1 MKLAIFGAGMI
12 VKDFLT
18 MIDDLPEIELTAI
31 MGVENDLSTMKEF
44 QKEHKIKKI
53 YTDVNECL
61 KDPEID
67 TVYVALPNFLHFR
80 FAKLVLQAGKN
91 VICEKP
97 FTLDSEQLLELKQ
110 LAEEKQLI
118 LVEAITNQYLSNYQS
133 VKDDLPQLGKIKV
146 IECNYSQYSHRY
158 DAFKAG
164 KILPVFD
171 PKKGG
176 GALMDLNIYNI
187 HFVVGI
193 MGKPQAVHYYAN
205 VERGIDTSGILV
217 LDYPGTKVVCIA
229 AKDCAAKV
237 TSTIQG
243 DEGSITVDGPVNVL
257 SDYTETLNGQAA
269 TKIDKKVHQHRMF
282 QEFKFFN
289 QMITEHDLREAAK
302 RMEHSLTVM
311 GVVDVALADSKIKL
325 G

>member
-18 MIDDLPEIELTAI
+18 MIHDLPEIELTAI
-31 MGVENDLSTMKEF
+31 MGTPKDLPTMEELQKNDG
-44 QKEHKIKKI
+44 IKKI
-53 YTDVNECL
+53 YTDAKECL
-61 KDPEID
+61 ADPEID
-67 TVYVALPNFLHFR
+67 TVYVALPNFLHYQFSKM
-80 FAKLVLQAGKN
+80 ALEAGKN

-97 FTLDSEQLLELKQ
+97 FTLNSTQLEELNK
-110 LAEEKQLI
+110 LAQDKDLI

-133 VKDDLPQLGKIKV
+133 LKNALPELGSLKV

-158 DAFKAG
+158 DAFLEG

-187 HFVVGI
+187 HFVIGL
-193 MGKPQAVHYYAN
+193 MGAPKAVHYYAN
-205 VERGIDTSGILV
+205 VTRGIDTSGILV
-217 LDYPGTKVVCIA
+217 LDYTETKVVCIA
-229 AKDCAAKV
+229 AKDCSAQV

-243 DEGSITVDGPVNVL
+243 NKGSIVVDGPTNVMK
-257 SDYTETLNGQAA
+257 DYNEQLNGAKVEQV
-269 TKIDKKVHQHRMF
+269 DKKVHPHRMYE
-282 QEFKFFN
+282 EFKNFN
-289 QMITEHDLREAAK
+289 QMIEQHDTKAASE
-302 RMEHSLTVM
+302 RMQHSMIVM
-311 GVVDVALADSKIKL
+311 NVVDAALKDSGIKL